1 MAVITISRQFGAGG
15 RTLGERLA
23 DRLSYTLVDEQI
35 IEQVAQEANV
45 SQDWVKNVEK
55 EAGGA
60 LLRYLSGFKPLRQS
74 YIYKAIVNRHGYIDG
89 HRYVQ
94 LLDQIISSIA
104 DEGNAVIIGRGGQ
117 YILSG
122 RQDCLHLLL
131 VAETEDRIAFM
142 QEKYKLD
149 RHHAFQVVTRQDKVR
164 MNLYRYFGKQDYDQ
178 PLLYHSVFNMSMLNL
193 DLALEAVTGMIRT

>member
-23 DRLSYTLVDEQI
+23 ERLNYTLVDEQI

-60 LLRYLSGFKPLRQS
+60 LLRYLSGFRPLRQS
-74 YIYKAIVNRHGYIDG
+74 YIYKAVVNRHGYIDG

-94 LLDQIISSIA
+94 LLHQIITRIA

-117 YILSG
+117 YILAD
-122 RQDCLHLLL
+122 RQDSLHLLL
-131 VAETEDRIAFM
+131 VAEIEDRIGFI
-142 QEKYKLD
+142 QSKYNLD
-149 RHHAFQVVTRQDKVR
+149 RPLAYQIVTRQDKVR
-164 MNLYRYFGKQDYDQ
+164 MNLYRYFGKQDFDQ
-178 PLLYHSVFNMSMLNL
+178 PLLYHSVFNMSRINFE
-193 DLALEAVTGMIRT
+193 LAADAVIGMNRS